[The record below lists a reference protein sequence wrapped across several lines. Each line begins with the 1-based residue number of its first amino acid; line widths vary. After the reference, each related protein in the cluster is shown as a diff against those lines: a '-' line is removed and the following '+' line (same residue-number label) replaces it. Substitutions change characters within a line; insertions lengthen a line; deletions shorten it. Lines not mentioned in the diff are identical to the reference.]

1 MRVGREE
8 LRALGSES
16 GEVPRTS
23 NKKTNVRRK
32 GRCMLQEK
40 FRVRVCLLPNNSLFF
55 HVFFSAFFLLF
66 SGKGKGK
73 KKKREEKKKK
83 KGKKEGREARPGLS
97 L

>member
-55 HVFFSAFFLLF
+55 HVFR
-66 SGKGKGK
+66 KE
-73 KKKREEKKKK
+73 KKREKKRRKK
-83 KGKKEGREARPGLS
+83 KGKRKEGRPGPASACRLS
-97 L
+97 P